1 MLDRNLMSHTSA
13 ADCLEFF
20 NSHRQNHLPSMMAM
34 KSVSVSA
41 TNFVIEMPVEPYMM
55 NINGSVHG
63 GSIIALAD
71 TAAGWGCLSHLPEG
85 ATGFTTIELKCNF
98 MGMATDGILSS
109 TATLIHSGRST
120 QVWDCNVIHQ
130 QTDKRIAEMR
140 CTQMI
145 FYPKADL

>member
-1 MLDRNLMSHTSA
+1 
-13 ADCLEFF
+13 
-20 NSHRQNHLPSMMAM
+20 MMAM
-34 KSVSVSA
+34 KSVSVSP
-41 TNFVIEMPVEPYMM
+41 TGFVIEMPVEPYML
-55 NINGSVHG
+55 NLNGSIHG
-63 GSIIALAD
+63 GSIVALAD

-98 MGMATDGILSS
+98 MGMASDGTLSS
-109 TATLIHSGRST
+109 AATLIHSGRST

-145 FYPKADL
+145 FYPKS

>member
-98 MGMATDGILSS
+98 MGMATDGTLSS

>member
-1 MLDRNLMSHTSA
+1 MLDRDLMSHTSA

-20 NSHRQNHLPSMMAM
+20 NSRRQNHLPSMMAM

-41 TNFVIEMPVEPYMM
+41 TNFVIEMPVEPYML

-63 GSIIALAD
+63 GSIISLAD

-98 MGMATDGILSS
+98 MGMATDGTLSS

-130 QTDKRIAEMR
+130 ETDKRIAEMR

-145 FYPKADL
+145 FYPKG